1 MKVTA
6 VQIKECKKKHGEVFK
21 ISVPLDDSTKPKM
34 AVGYFKKP
42 DADTL
47 SIVSTFAANDPIKT
61 LTGIFDKC
69 WLGGDEK
76 MQKQDELKL
85 SAAKDVNELFKLRP
99 AKVAKL

>member
-6 VQIKECKKKHGEVFK
+6 AQIKEWKKKHGDVFK
-21 ISVPLDDSTKPKM
+21 IEVPLDDTKKPKM
-34 AVGYFKKP
+34 ATGYFKKP

-47 SIVSTFAANDPIKT
+47 SIVSTVAGTDPIKT
-61 LTGIFDKC
+61 LTSIFDKC
-69 WLGGDEK
+69 WLGGDEN

>member
-1 MKVTA
+1 MKVTTA
-6 VQIKECKKKHGEVFK
+6 QIKEWKKKHGDVFK
-21 ISVPLDDSTKPKM
+21 IEVPLEDGENPKK

-42 DADTL
+42 SSDIL
-47 SIVSTFAANDPIKT
+47 SIVSTVAGNNLVKT
-61 LTGIFDKC
+61 FDTMFDKC

-85 SAAKDVNELFKLRP
+85 SAAREVNELFKLRP